1 MAAVEKILLQFEAD
15 IQDLKSELAKVKG
28 QLGGVEKQSETTGSK
43 MTNTFKNIG
52 KAIGGAFAIQQ
63 VTRFIGE
70 IDELARKAEGIEKA
84 FANIGRPGLL
94 DELRKATKGTVS
106 DLELMQSAV
115 KASNF
120 KIPLDQL
127 GKMFAFAQQ
136 RARETGESVDYMV
149 ESIVLGV
156 SRKSIPILD
165 NLGFSAAR
173 VSEEF
178 AKTGDMAT
186 AIGNII
192 DEDMSNA
199 ADMTTDAADASD
211 QLTASI
217 MNLKLELG
225 KELAPAL
232 TESRKALEWFLGV
245 AVQGAQILNAS
256 VMGVEN
262 YAVMVGER
270 LSTDAARGA
279 KAMENFNKFFTEH
292 KSQFTSSKEAA
303 EAYVEVLSKQIRE
316 YNRRMATEEA
326 GQDLLKIERD
336 LLAQNIDTIENYIKT
351 LSGDGGFIYSIE
363 YLENKLKTL
372 NDTLLLLPIGSS
384 EFLKVQKEIAKVQ
397 AELDSVTKKTKL
409 DLSESLDKLPKMLSN
424 IYDPLSE
431 LPTEIERFRA
441 ALSLIFGDVENNDEV
456 ADFFKGIEVAIED
469 ADDANVEFFENLE
482 KNQDLAKKNA
492 ENYRDAQFDIAKSLF
507 SGMSDL
513 NDQQTQRYIDNLQRQ
528 LDAGR
533 ITQGQFENERA
544 SALRKQAKQ
553 DKAYSVFRIILDTAV
568 SIMNFLTAKPP
579 NPFGA
584 VAAGVAGAIQSGIAI
599 NQPLPAFA
607 KGVVDLKGE
616 GTETS
621 DSIFARLSKGESVV
635 TAKGTRQDKGLF
647 EAANKLMLEDYI
659 NANYVLPALKE
670 KQKSEGAMFDDYRL
684 YLSLQN
690 MKSNDSKNTN
700 RIVEAIIRQ
709 KDNRRRYWA

>member
-1 MAAVEKILLQFEAD
+1 
-15 IQDLKSELAKVKG
+15 
-28 QLGGVEKQSETTGSK
+28 
-43 MTNTFKNIG
+43 
-52 KAIGGAFAIQQ
+52 
-63 VTRFIGE
+63 
-70 IDELARKAEGIEKA
+70 
-84 FANIGRPGLL
+84 
-94 DELRKATKGTVS
+94 
-106 DLELMQSAV
+106 
-115 KASNF
+115 
-120 KIPLDQL
+120 
-127 GKMFAFAQQ
+127 
-136 RARETGESVDYMV
+136 
-149 ESIVLGV
+149 
-156 SRKSIPILD
+156 
-165 NLGFSAAR
+165 
-173 VSEEF
+173 
-178 AKTGDMAT
+178 
-186 AIGNII
+186 
-192 DEDMSNA
+192 
-199 ADMTTDAADASD
+199 
-211 QLTASI
+211 
-217 MNLKLELG
+217 
-225 KELAPAL
+225 
-232 TESRKALEWFLGV
+232 
-245 AVQGAQILNAS
+245 
-256 VMGVEN
+256 
-262 YAVMVGER
+262 
-270 LSTDAARGA
+270 
-279 KAMENFNKFFTEH
+279 
-292 KSQFTSSKEAA
+292 
-303 EAYVEVLSKQIRE
+303 
-316 YNRRMATEEA
+316 
-326 GQDLLKIERD
+326 
-336 LLAQNIDTIENYIKT
+336 
-351 LSGDGGFIYSIE
+351 
-363 YLENKLKTL
+363 
-372 NDTLLLLPIGSS
+372 LPIGSS

-469 ADDANVEFFENLE
+469 ADDANVEFFENLL